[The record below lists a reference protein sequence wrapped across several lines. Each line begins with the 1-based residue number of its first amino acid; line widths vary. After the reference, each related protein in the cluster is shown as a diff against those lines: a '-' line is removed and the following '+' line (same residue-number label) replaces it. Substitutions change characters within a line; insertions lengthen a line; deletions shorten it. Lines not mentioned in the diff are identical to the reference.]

1 MLTLTQGCR
10 TPNRCRT
17 QAHVCDP
24 EPGSDAWLADALGD
38 ADMSA
43 APTAADLAEDL
54 AWLVGLIRL
63 FFDERRHEATTQAV
77 IEDARRQLVA
87 AIGGAA

>member
-1 MLTLTQGCR
+1 MTTLTQSCR
-10 TPNRCRT
+10 TPNRCRA

-38 ADMSA
+38 SDMKLT
-43 APTAADLAEDL
+43 PTADDLAEDL
-54 AWLVGLIRL
+54 AWLVGLIYL
-63 FFDERRHEATTQAV
+63 FFDDRRHEATTQAV
-77 IEDARRQLVA
+77 IEDARRQLIA